1 MPELYPEDQA
11 RVDKVINQGIYRVE
25 RKPFRPWLLFT
36 LLVGILVVIFIVGY
50 ILSHVL
56 GFV

>member
-25 RKPFRPWLLFT
+25 RKPFRPWLLLT
-36 LLVGILVVIFIVGY
+36 ILVGMLVVVFIVGY
-50 ILSHVL
+50 VLGRVL